1 MSLFPTMPEKRAETP
16 AALQPLAERMRPR
29 TLDEFMGQ
37 EKLLGPGKP
46 LRVQI
51 ESDNLS
57 SMLFWGP
64 PGCGKTT
71 LARVIARLTK
81 SEFVAFSAVLSG
93 IKEIKEVMAEAEKR
107 SQRGYRTIVF
117 VDEVHRFNKAQ
128 QDAFLP
134 HVEAGHILFIG
145 ATTENPSF
153 EVISPLLS
161 RTKVYVLES
170 LTTPQ
175 IVELLGRA
183 LEDKERGL
191 GNERIQIGGEE
202 RAEQRGPGGGADS
215 EEVRTGEE
223 TPGQTPKG
231 LKPKTEEAE
240 ISGLKFGRPGEKPK
254 SLPVADSAKEGAHE
268 TELQGKYQGSQA
280 DVSPPQDLL
289 WKIAAFANGDARTA
303 YNTLELCVRS
313 AKPET
318 TDRSAGIKAST
329 ELKTEQRGKNRPF
342 EGHAEQDAGTT
353 SAKGVKRITAQ
364 LLEDVLQRKML
375 RYDKAGEEHYNLI
388 SALHKSVRNSDPD
401 AALYWLARMVE
412 SGEDPLYLA
421 RRMVRM
427 ASEDI
432 GLAEPGALAVTLAA
446 KEAFD
451 FLGAPEGYLAL
462 AQAVVYLSLAPKSNS
477 LYVGYGK
484 VIEDVRKTEADPV
497 PLHLRNAVT
506 GLMKSIGYGEGY
518 KYAHN
523 FTEKVTDMMCLPE
536 NLSGRVYYQPG
547 EQGFEAR
554 LRARMEE
561 IRKSKMARAT

>member
-1 MSLFPTMPEKRAETP
+1 MGLFARLPGPEAA

-29 TLDEFMGQ
+29 TLDEVVGQ

-51 ESDNLS
+51 QTDNLS

-71 LARVIARLTK
+71 LARLIARLTK

-107 SQRGYRTIVF
+107 SQGGTRTIVF

-134 HVEAGHILFIG
+134 YVEAGHILFIG

-161 RTKVYVLES
+161 RTKVYVLEP
-170 LTTPQ
+170 LTTPE
-175 IVELLGRA
+175 IVELLKRA

-191 GNERIQIGGEE
+191 GGENVE
-202 RAEQRGPGGGADS
+202 AS
-215 EEVRTGEE
+215 EEVLFRMGT
-223 TPGQTPKG
+223 
-231 LKPKTEEAE
+231 
-240 ISGLKFGRPGEKPK
+240 
-254 SLPVADSAKEGAHE
+254 
-268 TELQGKYQGSQA
+268 
-280 DVSPPQDLL
+280 
-289 WKIAAFANGDARTA
+289 FANGDARTA
-303 YNTLELCVRS
+303 YNTLELCVKS
-313 AKPET
+313 AKLGE
-318 TDRSAGIKAST
+318 
-329 ELKTEQRGKNRPF
+329 
-342 EGHAEQDAGTT
+342 
-353 SAKGVKRITAQ
+353 KGARAITLE
-364 LLEDVLQRKML
+364 LLEEVLQRKIL

-401 AALYWLARMVE
+401 AALYWLARMIE
-412 SGEDPLYLA
+412 SGEDALYLA

-432 GLAEPGALAVTLAA
+432 GMAEPGALAVTLAA

-451 FLGAPEGYLAL
+451 FLGAPEGHLAL
-462 AQAVVYLSLAPKSNS
+462 AQAAVYLSLAPKSNAV
-477 LYVGYGK
+477 YVAYGN
-484 VIEDVRKTEADPV
+484 VMEDVRKTEADPV

-506 GLMKSIGYGEGY
+506 GLMKNVGYGEGY
-518 KYAHN
+518 KYAHD
-523 FTEKVTDMMCLPE
+523 FEEKVTEMQCLPD
-536 NLSGRVYYQPG
+536 NLSGRLYYKPSD
-547 EQGFEAR
+547 QGFEAR
-554 LRARMEE
+554 LRVRMEE
-561 IRKSKMARAT
+561 IAKMKRKVAGGG